1 MVTDTVVQSRPS
13 PRGSGKDDSSTIST
27 TTTVT
32 PASLLLDHV
41 LLTPLSL
48 WNPDEMLLV
57 AGPMIILTQPFGALS
72 LAQRDIFM
80 QTLCSSLFGMT
91 LLDLGHHL
99 NASNFSSPSQQILT
113 PFPFLEKVIMR
124 LIELGNPNR
133 IEVPLTGLLYNPCS
147 SEDERLASHFQ
158 NIIPEIENLLGL
170 KKDCDLLLR
179 NFYQTIFPLYP
190 FMDVCIFEDE
200 LETLLIEDE
209 TNMYKLNVSG
219 RDVRKKIETVSLLL
233 IILAMSLRQSI
244 LDSNLLTAIRRT
256 ASKRAQQISLTS
268 HRLLCLLD
276 VFRSP
281 NETTFTCLLYFTFS
295 EYLNQDDTDTVL
307 TPTRLL
313 TIKQIT
319 DLTITLGLHHD
330 PSKFNRLKNPQ
341 IIRRRRMLWLGVQS
355 LRYQL
360 SIPEG
365 EWDYTNNWN
374 MKNFSAAMDA
384 SNGWNDTSTDY
395 MGNFR
400 NGIQGI
406 FQDKVEFHMLLA
418 KMVSNC
424 IPLEEHAC
432 LSRILD
438 SIGRVEEFMSQ
449 VFPVDA
455 LRLPQKHHT
464 LNFIRNSLLDIDAIK
479 NTEIFLAN
487 IIGGTCVLN
496 VWDTLSVCF
505 EKKCKMNWE
514 ENEAAYH
521 YFTLKAFEEYLKL
534 AGIICDYLDDRIGG
548 KILKEYSYAID
559 KQVCFAL
566 VRVCLFHIR
575 ILLRLCFKADSRKTS
590 TTPGQQEDALVQM
603 LTSYMRNQLVHIT
616 NLACKRLEE
625 CYLCTFQAVP
635 ILRYIVH
642 AIDSGSLVSVTKIFW
657 EKTTIDGEIPKH
669 VEQKV
674 SLKWGL
680 NRGNWV
686 SIERQLTSARTLQS
700 FNEVLLKRLEN
711 AIYSNSFGK
720 SSITVVTQDM
730 SSEYINSTGNDALN
744 QFMQNNADIL
754 WDILFDNDVGEDRPS
769 QSFGQGP

>member
-124 LIELGNPNR
+124 LVELGNPNR

-179 NFYQTIFPLYP
+179 NFCQTIFPLYP

-341 IIRRRRMLWLGVQS
+341 IIRRRRMIWLGVQS

-365 EWDYTNNWN
+365 EWDYTD
-374 MKNFSAAMDA
+374 KN
-384 SNGWNDTSTDY
+384 
-395 MGNFR
+395 
-400 NGIQGI
+400 
-406 FQDKVEFHMLLA
+406 
-418 KMVSNC
+418 
-424 IPLEEHAC
+424 
-432 LSRILD
+432 
-438 SIGRVEEFMSQ
+438 
-449 VFPVDA
+449 
-455 LRLPQKHHT
+455 
-464 LNFIRNSLLDIDAIK
+464 
-479 NTEIFLAN
+479 
-487 IIGGTCVLN
+487 
-496 VWDTLSVCF
+496 
-505 EKKCKMNWE
+505 
-514 ENEAAYH
+514 
-521 YFTLKAFEEYLKL
+521 
-534 AGIICDYLDDRIGG
+534 
-548 KILKEYSYAID
+548 
-559 KQVCFAL
+559 
-566 VRVCLFHIR
+566 
-575 ILLRLCFKADSRKTS
+575 
-590 TTPGQQEDALVQM
+590 
-603 LTSYMRNQLVHIT
+603 
-616 NLACKRLEE
+616 
-625 CYLCTFQAVP
+625 
-635 ILRYIVH
+635 
-642 AIDSGSLVSVTKIFW
+642 
-657 EKTTIDGEIPKH
+657 
-669 VEQKV
+669 
-674 SLKWGL
+674 
-680 NRGNWV
+680 
-686 SIERQLTSARTLQS
+686 
-700 FNEVLLKRLEN
+700 
-711 AIYSNSFGK
+711 
-720 SSITVVTQDM
+720 
-730 SSEYINSTGNDALN
+730 
-744 QFMQNNADIL
+744 
-754 WDILFDNDVGEDRPS
+754 
-769 QSFGQGP
+769 